1 MKIAIMTQ
9 PLGTNYGG
17 IMQAYALQRVL
28 RGLGHEVITLDYH
41 DPKSS
46 RIYKATRLGYRLLQ
60 KLTGRRKSPIAM
72 EGYYPDIFENTF
84 RFIEDNIS
92 CSERVDSTS
101 QLLGHFEKQSY
112 DIVVVGSDQ
121 TWRPKYSPNIYNYFL
136 EFLEMQDIKRVAYA
150 TSFGVD
156 DWEFTEK
163 ETARCASLVET
174 FDGVSVREKSG
185 VQLCKQYLGI
195 DANFVLDP
203 TMLLTKQDYLH
214 VIDSADLNKQG
225 IFCYFLDKNAAK
237 SDISDLISDHYA
249 LPLFSTYA
257 RLPLSSVSSSNID
270 DYKMPRVEDWLKSFS
285 LANFV
290 VTDSFHGCVFS
301 IIFNVPFIVVAN
313 QQRGV
318 ARFES
323 ILRALGLEDRMVM
336 SANEIDMEKLAEPI
350 DWNEVNAKLA
360 ELRGVSQ
367 RFLKS
372 STSV

>member
-28 RGLGHEVITLDYH
+28 LGLGHEVTTVDYH
-41 DPKSS
+41 GPKSS
-46 RIYKATRLGYRLLQ
+46 RFYKATRFAYRLVQ
-60 KLTGRRKSPIAM
+60 KLTGRRKSPIAI

-92 CSERVDSTS
+92 CSERVESTS
-101 QLLGHFEKQSY
+101 QLLGHFENRSY

-136 EFLEMQDIKRVAYA
+136 EFIEMQDIKRVAYA

-156 DWEFTEK
+156 DWEFDEI
-163 ETARCASLVET
+163 ETARCADLVKK

-185 VQLCKQYLGI
+185 VQLCKKYLGI
-195 DANFVLDP
+195 DADFVLDP
-203 TMLLTKQDYLH
+203 TMLLTKEDYLN
-214 VIDSADLNKQG
+214 VIDNTDFNKQG
-225 IFCYFLDKNAAK
+225 VFCYFLDKNQEK
-237 SDISDLISDHYA
+237 DDISALVSEYYA
-249 LPLFSTYA
+249 LSLFSTYA

-270 DYKMPRVEDWLKSFS
+270 DYKLPRVEDWLKSFYQAS
-285 LANFV
+285 FV

-336 SANEIDMEKLAEPI
+336 SVNEIDMEKLAAPI
-350 DWNEVNAKLA
+350 DWSEVNAKLA
-360 ELRGVSQ
+360 ELRNESQ
-367 RFLKS
+367 SFLKS
-372 STSV
+372 STGV